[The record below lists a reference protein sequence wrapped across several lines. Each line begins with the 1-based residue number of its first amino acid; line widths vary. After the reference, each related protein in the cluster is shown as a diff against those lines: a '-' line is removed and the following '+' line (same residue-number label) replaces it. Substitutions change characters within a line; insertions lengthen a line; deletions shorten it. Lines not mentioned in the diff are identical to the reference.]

1 MIKLFISDL
10 DGVLTDGSMY
20 YSSNGDEIKR
30 FSTYDGVAFE
40 ILRGKGIKTAIVTS
54 ENSKITSFRAS
65 KMKIDFVFQDC
76 HGIGKLIAV
85 EKICKENKIDFNSV
99 SYIGDDINCFELLE
113 KVNFA
118 ACPSNATKKILEI
131 PKILK
136 LKTRGGNGAVREYVE
151 FLENN
156 NLI

>member
-1 MIKLFISDL
+1 MIKLFVSDL

-20 YSSNGDEIKR
+20 YSNNGDEFKR

-40 ILRGKGIKTAIVTS
+40 ILRNKGIKTAIITS
-54 ENSKITSFRAS
+54 ENNKITSYRAA

-76 HGIGKLIAV
+76 QGLGKLSAV
-85 EKICKENKIDFNSV
+85 KKICLENKIDFNTV

-113 KVNFA
+113 KVNYA

-136 LKTRGGNGAVREYVE
+136 LKTQGGSGAIREYVD